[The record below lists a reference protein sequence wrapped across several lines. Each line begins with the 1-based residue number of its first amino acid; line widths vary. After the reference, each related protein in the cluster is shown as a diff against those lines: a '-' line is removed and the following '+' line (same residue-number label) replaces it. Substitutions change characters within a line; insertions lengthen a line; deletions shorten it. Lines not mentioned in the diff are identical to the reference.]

1 MTGDFVHN
9 VHDAVSIHPTT
20 K

>member
-9 VHDAVSIHPTT
+9 VYDAVSIRLTT